1 MSLSVKDLTR
11 IIRASRE
18 VLGLDQFG
26 RKKCKHVSKDGSLCL
41 KGASSSGRCNLHCS
55 HYEMERYDK

>member
-1 MSLSVKDLTR
+1 MSLSVNDLTR

-26 RKKCKHVSKDGSLCL
+26 RKKCKHMREDGICL
-41 KGASSSGRCNLHCS
+41 KGASSSGRCNTSCS
-55 HYEMERYDK
+55 HYETEV